1 MIRNLSVSRSRESVS
16 APQIQ
21 WPIIA
26 LTASLIIA
34 AFYLRN
40 SVKSIHFFL
49 SQLIVCVDR
58 VVPRIIEYRKYLLKE
73 WHENI

>member
-26 LTASLIIA
+26 LTASLIIS
-34 AFYLRN
+34 AFYLR
-40 SVKSIHFFL
+40 SGVKSIHFFL
-49 SQLIVCVDR
+49 SQLIVCVDSIIPG
-58 VVPRIIEYRKYLLKE
+58 VIEYCLKE
-73 WHENI
+73 